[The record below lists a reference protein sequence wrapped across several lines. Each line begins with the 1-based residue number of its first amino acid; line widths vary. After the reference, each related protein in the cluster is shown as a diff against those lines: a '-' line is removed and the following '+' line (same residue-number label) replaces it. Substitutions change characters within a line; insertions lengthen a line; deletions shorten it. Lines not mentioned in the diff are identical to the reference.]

1 MVDRPGDARAALAPW
16 PAQEHGERLSPTA
29 QQGAGQ
35 IQVFGRR
42 ASRDTHKALRFFSER
57 RIAVSFVDLAIKQM
71 APTELRRF
79 SSRLT
84 VRALLDER
92 ARAYSELGLAY
103 MRLSDEDV
111 FERVLGNQAL
121 IRLPLVRSGTDV
133 SVGYDETAWKSWLK
147 ARRSD
152 EP

>member
-1 MVDRPGDARAALAPW
+1 
-16 PAQEHGERLSPTA
+16 
-29 QQGAGQ
+29 
-35 IQVFGRR
+35 
-42 ASRDTHKALRFFSER
+42 
-57 RIAVSFVDLAIKQM
+57 M

-103 MRLSDEDV
+103 MRLSDEEV
-111 FERVLGNQAL
+111 LERVLGNQAL
-121 IRLPLVRSGTDV
+121 LRLPLVRSGTDV

-147 ARRSD
+147 ARRS

>member
-1 MVDRPGDARAALAPW
+1 
-16 PAQEHGERLSPTA
+16 
-29 QQGAGQ
+29 
-35 IQVFGRR
+35 
-42 ASRDTHKALRFFSER
+42 
-57 RIAVSFVDLAIKQM
+57 M

-84 VRALLDER
+84 ARALLDER
-92 ARAYSELGLAY
+92 ARAYSDLGLAY

-121 IRLPLVRSGTDV
+121 LRLPLARSGADV

-147 ARRSD
+147 ARRS

>member
-1 MVDRPGDARAALAPW
+1 
-16 PAQEHGERLSPTA
+16 
-29 QQGAGQ
+29 
-35 IQVFGRR
+35 
-42 ASRDTHKALRFFSER
+42 
-57 RIAVSFVDLAIKQM
+57 M

-84 VRALLDER
+84 VRVLLDER

-121 IRLPLVRSGTDV
+121 LRLPLVRSGTDV

-147 ARRSD
+147 ARRS

>member
-1 MVDRPGDARAALAPW
+1 M
-16 PAQEHGERLSPTA
+16 
-29 QQGAGQ
+29 
-35 IQVFGRR
+35 
-42 ASRDTHKALRFFSER
+42 
-57 RIAVSFVDLAIKQM
+57 
-71 APTELRRF
+71 
-79 SSRLT
+79 
-84 VRALLDER
+84 RALLDER